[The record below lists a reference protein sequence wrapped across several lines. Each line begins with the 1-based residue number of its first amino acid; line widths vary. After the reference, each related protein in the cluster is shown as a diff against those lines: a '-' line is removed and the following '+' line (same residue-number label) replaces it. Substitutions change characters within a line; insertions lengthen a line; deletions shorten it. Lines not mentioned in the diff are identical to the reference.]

1 MKLIST
7 KDSSSSGQ
15 VLYIVRQLDSN
26 SQNQYFHIKMQHVY
40 SNLILYLKTY
50 SLESDEVSKFIELVQ
65 SHKVHTQTKN
75 VLHNMQNGLVNSNF
89 WFWKKIY
96 IGLGLSSQYRNLV
109 SVSDYIIIQRL
120 ICRCNYYQMQLML
133 K

>member
-75 VLHNMQNGLVNSNF
+75 VLHNMIKMKDLLSFTLKLNSM
-89 WFWKKIY
+89 I
-96 IGLGLSSQYRNLV
+96 
-109 SVSDYIIIQRL
+109 SDG
-120 ICRCNYYQMQLML
+120 
-133 K
+133 